1 MIIEGKNPV
10 KEALV
15 GGVTISKLYIQK
27 NHHDTDKII
36 NLAKEKGVRFSIV
49 EKSVL
54 DKMSESGGRHQ
65 GLIAV
70 SESFKYSSIEDII
83 NAAREKNESL
93 LLLILDGIEDPH
105 NLGSIMRVA
114 ECAGVHGIV
123 IPKRRSVSVND
134 TVVKVSSGASS
145 HVKVAQVTNINDTI
159 RALKDDFVNVYCTDM
174 NGDNI
179 YESRLEG
186 DVAIVI
192 GSEGFGVKSLTR
204 KLCDKALSIPQ
215 YGKINSLNAS
225 VATGI
230 VVYEV
235 VRQRLL

>member
-1 MIIEGKNPV
+1 M
-10 KEALV
+10 
-15 GGVTISKLYIQK
+15 
-27 NHHDTDKII
+27 D
-36 NLAKEKGVRFSIV
+36 
-49 EKSVL
+49 
-54 DKMSESGGRHQ
+54 
-65 GLIAV
+65 
-70 SESFKYSSIEDII
+70 
-83 NAAREKNESL
+83 
-93 LLLILDGIEDPH
+93 
-105 NLGSIMRVA
+105 
-114 ECAGVHGIV
+114 
-123 IPKRRSVSVND
+123 
-134 TVVKVSSGASS
+134 
-145 HVKVAQVTNINDTI
+145 
-159 RALKDDFVNVYCTDM
+159 
-174 NGDNI
+174 GDNI

>member
-134 TVVKVSSGASS
+134 TVVKVSAGASS

-159 RALKDDFVNVYCTDM
+159 RALKDDF
-174 NGDNI
+174 
-179 YESRLEG
+179 E
-186 DVAIVI
+186 I
-192 GSEGFGVKSLTR
+192 GRAHV
-204 KLCDKALSIPQ
+204 
-215 YGKINSLNAS
+215 
-225 VATGI
+225 
-230 VVYEV
+230 
-235 VRQRLL
+235 